1 MVQSVNHK
9 EVLGGQQLCAP
20 FADPVDNGKH
30 RFVENQPIQ
39 RDTDEEVIRAGKVG
53 KRLCLLH
60 TQLKHQIHSLTEMLH
75 HAAEKKNFCDIAVAR
90 ESAIQYV
97 VECDAS
103 PASTYL
109 V

>member
-53 KRLCLLH
+53 KRLYLLH
-60 TQLKHQIHSLTEMLH
+60 TQLKHQVHSLTGMLH
-75 HAAEKKNFCDIAVAR
+75 HAAEKRISAISQLRR